1 MTTRKLYSEELVQ
14 LSESL
19 EEMGNLVEASLK
31 NLFFSIENK
40 DMQLAERIVAD
51 DRNVNNLERSI
62 EAQCLMLITT
72 QQPIAQDLRTV
83 SSILKVV
90 TDIERI
96 GDHAS
101 DIAELI
107 QQMDHKQLERY
118 SGHLQ
123 PMIAASREMVHEAV
137 SAFVAQI
144 IPAWTLFRTRKLYSE
159 ELVQLSESLE
169 EMGNLVEAS
178 LKNLFFA
185 IENRDMQLAERIVA
199 DDRNVNNLERSIE
212 AQCLMLITTQQP
224 IAQDLRTVSSILKV
238 VTDIERIGDH
248 ASDIAE
254 LIQQMDHKQLE
265 RYSGH
270 LQPMIAASREMVHE
284 AVSAFVAQD
293 QKKANDVI
301 ASDDIIDK
309 LFDKVKDDI
318 VIHIKEDRSD
328 AIESLDALMLAKY
341 LERIGD
347 HAVNICEWEIFRE
360 TGTIQNTKVF

>member
-1 MTTRKLYSEELVQ
+1 
-14 LSESL
+14 
-19 EEMGNLVEASLK
+19 
-31 NLFFSIENK
+31 
-40 DMQLAERIVAD
+40 MQLAERIVAD

-107 QQMDHKQLERY
+107 QQMERY

-137 SAFVAQI
+137 SAFVA
-144 IPAWTLFRTRKLYSE
+144 R
-159 ELVQLSESLE
+159 
-169 EMGNLVEAS
+169 
-178 LKNLFFA
+178 
-185 IENRDMQLAERIVA
+185 
-199 DDRNVNNLERSIE
+199 
-212 AQCLMLITTQQP
+212 
-224 IAQDLRTVSSILKV
+224 
-238 VTDIERIGDH
+238 
-248 ASDIAE
+248 
-254 LIQQMDHKQLE
+254 
-265 RYSGH
+265 
-270 LQPMIAASREMVHE
+270 
-284 AVSAFVAQD
+284 D

-309 LFDKVKDDI
+309 LFDKVKNDI

-360 TGTIQNTKVF
+360 TGTIQDTKVF

>member
-62 EAQCLMLITT
+62 EA

-137 SAFVAQI
+137 SAFVA
-144 IPAWTLFRTRKLYSE
+144 R
-159 ELVQLSESLE
+159 
-169 EMGNLVEAS
+169 
-178 LKNLFFA
+178 
-185 IENRDMQLAERIVA
+185 
-199 DDRNVNNLERSIE
+199 
-212 AQCLMLITTQQP
+212 
-224 IAQDLRTVSSILKV
+224 
-238 VTDIERIGDH
+238 
-248 ASDIAE
+248 
-254 LIQQMDHKQLE
+254 
-265 RYSGH
+265 
-270 LQPMIAASREMVHE
+270 
-284 AVSAFVAQD
+284 D

-309 LFDKVKDDI
+309 LFDKVKNDI

>member
-137 SAFVAQI
+137 SAFVA
-144 IPAWTLFRTRKLYSE
+144 R
-159 ELVQLSESLE
+159 
-169 EMGNLVEAS
+169 
-178 LKNLFFA
+178 
-185 IENRDMQLAERIVA
+185 
-199 DDRNVNNLERSIE
+199 
-212 AQCLMLITTQQP
+212 
-224 IAQDLRTVSSILKV
+224 
-238 VTDIERIGDH
+238 
-248 ASDIAE
+248 
-254 LIQQMDHKQLE
+254 
-265 RYSGH
+265 
-270 LQPMIAASREMVHE
+270 
-284 AVSAFVAQD
+284 D

-309 LFDKVKDDI
+309 LFDKVKNDI
-318 VIHIKEDRSD
+318 VIHIRRSFRCDREPRCPD
-328 AIESLDALMLAKY
+328 AGQIPRTHRRSCGQY
-341 LERIGD
+341 LRMGNFPGNRNHSEYKSILKL
-347 HAVNICEWEIFRE
+347 HPAVNSYFHNSFAIFPHNPHTFPTHSSQILFILFLR
-360 TGTIQNTKVF
+360 

>member
-137 SAFVAQI
+137 SAFVA
-144 IPAWTLFRTRKLYSE
+144 R
-159 ELVQLSESLE
+159 
-169 EMGNLVEAS
+169 
-178 LKNLFFA
+178 
-185 IENRDMQLAERIVA
+185 
-199 DDRNVNNLERSIE
+199 
-212 AQCLMLITTQQP
+212 
-224 IAQDLRTVSSILKV
+224 
-238 VTDIERIGDH
+238 
-248 ASDIAE
+248 
-254 LIQQMDHKQLE
+254 
-265 RYSGH
+265 
-270 LQPMIAASREMVHE
+270 
-284 AVSAFVAQD
+284 D

-309 LFDKVKDDI
+309 LFDKVKNDI

-328 AIESLDALMLAKY
+328 AIESLDALMLAIR
-341 LERIGD
+341 LST
-347 HAVNICEWEIFRE
+347 AIF
-360 TGTIQNTKVF
+360 TIPSQFFLIILTLFQHIPHKSFLYCFSDKEKDQWFSINLCAEPFFPAD

>member
-40 DMQLAERIVAD
+40 DMQLAGRIVAD

-137 SAFVAQI
+137 SAFVAR
-144 IPAWTLFRTRKLYSE
+144 PVRTDFPGCNRIHSLH
-159 ELVQLSESLE
+159 QLSAPASSPSRTTAGSLT
-169 EMGNLVEAS
+169 LHPA
-178 LKNLFFA
+178 FF
-185 IENRDMQLAERIVA
+185 
-199 DDRNVNNLERSIE
+199 
-212 AQCLMLITTQQP
+212 
-224 IAQDLRTVSSILKV
+224 
-238 VTDIERIGDH
+238 
-248 ASDIAE
+248 
-254 LIQQMDHKQLE
+254 
-265 RYSGH
+265 
-270 LQPMIAASREMVHE
+270 
-284 AVSAFVAQD
+284 
-293 QKKANDVI
+293 
-301 ASDDIIDK
+301 
-309 LFDKVKDDI
+309 DI
-318 VIHIKEDRSD
+318 VLQS
-328 AIESLDALMLAKY
+328 
-341 LERIGD
+341 
-347 HAVNICEWEIFRE
+347 
-360 TGTIQNTKVF
+360 

>member
-123 PMIAASREMVHEAV
+123 PMIAASREMVHEGV
-137 SAFVAQI
+137 SAFVA
-144 IPAWTLFRTRKLYSE
+144 R
-159 ELVQLSESLE
+159 
-169 EMGNLVEAS
+169 
-178 LKNLFFA
+178 
-185 IENRDMQLAERIVA
+185 
-199 DDRNVNNLERSIE
+199 
-212 AQCLMLITTQQP
+212 
-224 IAQDLRTVSSILKV
+224 
-238 VTDIERIGDH
+238 
-248 ASDIAE
+248 
-254 LIQQMDHKQLE
+254 
-265 RYSGH
+265 
-270 LQPMIAASREMVHE
+270 
-284 AVSAFVAQD
+284 D

-309 LFDKVKDDI
+309 LLDKVKNDI

-360 TGTIQNTKVF
+360 TGTIQNTRVF

>member
-1 MTTRKLYSEELVQ
+1 M
-14 LSESL
+14 
-19 EEMGNLVEASLK
+19 
-31 NLFFSIENK
+31 
-40 DMQLAERIVAD
+40 AD

-137 SAFVAQI
+137 SAFVA
-144 IPAWTLFRTRKLYSE
+144 R
-159 ELVQLSESLE
+159 
-169 EMGNLVEAS
+169 
-178 LKNLFFA
+178 
-185 IENRDMQLAERIVA
+185 
-199 DDRNVNNLERSIE
+199 
-212 AQCLMLITTQQP
+212 
-224 IAQDLRTVSSILKV
+224 
-238 VTDIERIGDH
+238 
-248 ASDIAE
+248 
-254 LIQQMDHKQLE
+254 
-265 RYSGH
+265 
-270 LQPMIAASREMVHE
+270 
-284 AVSAFVAQD
+284 D
-293 QKKANDVI
+293 QKKA
-301 ASDDIIDK
+301 DDIIDK
-309 LFDKVKDDI
+309 LFDKVKNDI

>member
-90 TDIERI
+90 TDIE
-96 GDHAS
+96 
-101 DIAELI
+101 
-107 QQMDHKQLERY
+107 
-118 SGHLQ
+118 
-123 PMIAASREMVHEAV
+123 
-137 SAFVAQI
+137 
-144 IPAWTLFRTRKLYSE
+144 LFH
-159 ELVQLSESLE
+159 
-169 EMGNLVEAS
+169 
-178 LKNLFFA
+178 
-185 IENRDMQLAERIVA
+185 IV
-199 DDRNVNNLERSIE
+199 N
-212 AQCLMLITTQQP
+212 
-224 IAQDLRTVSSILKV
+224 
-238 VTDIERIGDH
+238 DIERIGDH

-284 AVSAFVAQD
+284 AVSAFVARD

-309 LFDKVKDDI
+309 LFDKVKNDI

-360 TGTIQNTKVF
+360 TGTIQNTRVF

>member
-107 QQMDHKQLERY
+107 RADGSQ
-118 SGHLQ
+118 
-123 PMIAASREMVHEAV
+123 AAG
-137 SAFVAQI
+137 
-144 IPAWTLFRTRKLYSE
+144 TLFRT
-159 ELVQLSESLE
+159 
-169 EMGNLVEAS
+169 
-178 LKNLFFA
+178 
-185 IENRDMQLAERIVA
+185 
-199 DDRNVNNLERSIE
+199 
-212 AQCLMLITTQQP
+212 
-224 IAQDLRTVSSILKV
+224 
-238 VTDIERIGDH
+238 
-248 ASDIAE
+248 
-254 LIQQMDHKQLE
+254 
-265 RYSGH
+265 
-270 LQPMIAASREMVHE
+270 
-284 AVSAFVAQD
+284 SA
-293 QKKANDVI
+293 AND
-301 ASDDIIDK
+301 
-309 LFDKVKDDI
+309 
-318 VIHIKEDRSD
+318 RSFP
-328 AIESLDALMLAKY
+328 
-341 LERIGD
+341 GD
-347 HAVNICEWEIFRE
+347 
-360 TGTIQNTKVF
+360 GTRGSQRLCRPGSEKSE

>member
-107 QQMDHKQLERY
+107 QQLERY

-137 SAFVAQI
+137 SAFVA
-144 IPAWTLFRTRKLYSE
+144 R
-159 ELVQLSESLE
+159 
-169 EMGNLVEAS
+169 
-178 LKNLFFA
+178 
-185 IENRDMQLAERIVA
+185 
-199 DDRNVNNLERSIE
+199 
-212 AQCLMLITTQQP
+212 
-224 IAQDLRTVSSILKV
+224 
-238 VTDIERIGDH
+238 
-248 ASDIAE
+248 
-254 LIQQMDHKQLE
+254 
-265 RYSGH
+265 
-270 LQPMIAASREMVHE
+270 
-284 AVSAFVAQD
+284 D

-309 LFDKVKDDI
+309 LFDKVKNDI

-360 TGTIQNTKVF
+360 TGTIQDTKVF

>member
-137 SAFVAQI
+137 SAFVA
-144 IPAWTLFRTRKLYSE
+144 R
-159 ELVQLSESLE
+159 
-169 EMGNLVEAS
+169 
-178 LKNLFFA
+178 
-185 IENRDMQLAERIVA
+185 
-199 DDRNVNNLERSIE
+199 
-212 AQCLMLITTQQP
+212 
-224 IAQDLRTVSSILKV
+224 
-238 VTDIERIGDH
+238 
-248 ASDIAE
+248 
-254 LIQQMDHKQLE
+254 
-265 RYSGH
+265 
-270 LQPMIAASREMVHE
+270 
-284 AVSAFVAQD
+284 D

-309 LFDKVKDDI
+309 LFDKVKNDI

-347 HAVNICEWEIFRE
+347 HAVNIWRMGNFPGNRNHSEYKSILKLHPAVNSYFHNSFAIFPHNPHTFPTHSSQILFILFLR
-360 TGTIQNTKVF
+360 

>member
-123 PMIAASREMVHEAV
+123 PMIAASGRWYTRQ
-137 SAFVAQI
+137 SAPLSPGI
-144 IPAWTLFRTRKLYSE
+144 RKKRMMS
-159 ELVQLSESLE
+159 SL
-169 EMGNLVEAS
+169 
-178 LKNLFFA
+178 
-185 IENRDMQLAERIVA
+185 
-199 DDRNVNNLERSIE
+199 
-212 AQCLMLITTQQP
+212 
-224 IAQDLRTVSSILKV
+224 
-238 VTDIERIGDH
+238 
-248 ASDIAE
+248 
-254 LIQQMDHKQLE
+254 
-265 RYSGH
+265 
-270 LQPMIAASREMVHE
+270 PMISSTSFLIR
-284 AVSAFVAQD
+284 
-293 QKKANDVI
+293 
-301 ASDDIIDK
+301 
-309 LFDKVKDDI
+309 
-318 VIHIKEDRSD
+318 
-328 AIESLDALMLAKY
+328 
-341 LERIGD
+341 
-347 HAVNICEWEIFRE
+347 
-360 TGTIQNTKVF
+360 

>member
-14 LSESL
+14 LSETL

-137 SAFVAQI
+137 SAFVA
-144 IPAWTLFRTRKLYSE
+144 R
-159 ELVQLSESLE
+159 
-169 EMGNLVEAS
+169 
-178 LKNLFFA
+178 
-185 IENRDMQLAERIVA
+185 
-199 DDRNVNNLERSIE
+199 
-212 AQCLMLITTQQP
+212 
-224 IAQDLRTVSSILKV
+224 
-238 VTDIERIGDH
+238 
-248 ASDIAE
+248 
-254 LIQQMDHKQLE
+254 
-265 RYSGH
+265 
-270 LQPMIAASREMVHE
+270 
-284 AVSAFVAQD
+284 D

-309 LFDKVKDDI
+309 LFDKVKNDI

>member
-1 MTTRKLYSEELVQ
+1 
-14 LSESL
+14 
-19 EEMGNLVEASLK
+19 
-31 NLFFSIENK
+31 
-40 DMQLAERIVAD
+40 MQLAERIVAD

-137 SAFVAQI
+137 SAFVA
-144 IPAWTLFRTRKLYSE
+144 R
-159 ELVQLSESLE
+159 
-169 EMGNLVEAS
+169 
-178 LKNLFFA
+178 
-185 IENRDMQLAERIVA
+185 
-199 DDRNVNNLERSIE
+199 
-212 AQCLMLITTQQP
+212 
-224 IAQDLRTVSSILKV
+224 
-238 VTDIERIGDH
+238 
-248 ASDIAE
+248 
-254 LIQQMDHKQLE
+254 
-265 RYSGH
+265 
-270 LQPMIAASREMVHE
+270 
-284 AVSAFVAQD
+284 D

-309 LFDKVKDDI
+309 LFDKVKNDI

-347 HAVNICEWEIFRE
+347 HAVNICCLLYTSPSPRD
-360 TGTIQNTKVF
+360 

>member
-137 SAFVAQI
+137 SAFVA
-144 IPAWTLFRTRKLYSE
+144 R
-159 ELVQLSESLE
+159 
-169 EMGNLVEAS
+169 
-178 LKNLFFA
+178 
-185 IENRDMQLAERIVA
+185 
-199 DDRNVNNLERSIE
+199 
-212 AQCLMLITTQQP
+212 
-224 IAQDLRTVSSILKV
+224 
-238 VTDIERIGDH
+238 
-248 ASDIAE
+248 
-254 LIQQMDHKQLE
+254 
-265 RYSGH
+265 
-270 LQPMIAASREMVHE
+270 
-284 AVSAFVAQD
+284 D

-301 ASDDIIDK
+301 AK
-309 LFDKVKDDI
+309 LFDKVKNDI